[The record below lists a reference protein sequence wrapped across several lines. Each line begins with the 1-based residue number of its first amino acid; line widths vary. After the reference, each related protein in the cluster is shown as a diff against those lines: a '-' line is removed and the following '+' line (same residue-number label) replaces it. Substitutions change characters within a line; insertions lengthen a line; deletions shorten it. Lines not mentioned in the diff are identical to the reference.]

1 MGTAT
6 HMYLHSSRVY
16 TQIQNQAA
24 STDDRIY
31 SGFDCT
37 EARILGG
44 LWSGWKK
51 TGPRLRLVRK
61 LAATAAATATAT
73 TVALARERRGLYM
86 ATDQNAGTHGWD
98 WLPILTRRLS
108 HCKGMPLVLH
118 LDLQDRS
125 FQHMGSK
132 ICQKMIVT

>member
-1 MGTAT
+1 M
-6 HMYLHSSRVY
+6 
-16 TQIQNQAA
+16 
-24 STDDRIY
+24 
-31 SGFDCT
+31 
-37 EARILGG
+37 E
-44 LWSGWKK
+44 K

-61 LAATAAATATAT
+61 LAATATTTTA
-73 TVALARERRGLYM
+73 ALARERRGLYM
-86 ATDQNAGTHGWD
+86 ATDQNAGTHGWG

-118 LDLQDRS
+118 LDLQDGS